1 MEQPASVDF
10 EDHKADFSTA
20 AEPGEV
26 PVRLNSPSKKQLGV
40 IAEAK
45 LQKLND
51 QVRRVTG
58 AQQWRE
64 TRHAPKW
71 FEGLP
76 KPSRGKECITSFN
89 LISALSIQVSRKP
102 YSKKHSNEQSV

>member
-10 EDHKADFSTA
+10 EDHKVDFSTA

-58 AQQWRE
+58 ASSGGRPNMLPNGSRAYQSRQ
-64 TRHAPKW
+64 
-71 FEGLP
+71 EG
-76 KPSRGKECITSFN
+76 R
-89 LISALSIQVSRKP
+89 
-102 YSKKHSNEQSV
+102 SV